1 MGERCAMET
10 IFTKIRDGE
19 IPSTKLHQD
28 DVCFVILDINPVNK
42 GHLLVIT
49 NEPYKTLGDCPDD
62 TLAHLMTITKRAEA
76 KLRGTLGCKAT
87 NIVINNGSES
97 GQEVPH
103 LHIHVIP
110 RYQGDKKDIRLSKEQ
125 YSEGEMEALGKR
137 LEF

>member
-1 MGERCAMET
+1 MET

-49 NEPYKTLGDCPDD
+49 NEPYQTLAQCPDA
-62 TLAHLMTITKRAEA
+62 TLAHLMAITKACDA
-76 KLRGTLGCKAT
+76 KLRDTLGCTAT
-87 NIVINNGSES
+87 NIVINNGADS

-110 RYQGDKKDIRLSKEQ
+110 RFQGDKKDIRLTKEQ
-125 YSEGEMEALGKR
+125 YGDGEMSELGTR
-137 LEF
+137 LEL

>member
-49 NEPYKTLGDCPDD
+49 NERFPKCVDLFFV
-62 TLAHLMTITKRAEA
+62 MSITSF
-76 KLRGTLGCKAT
+76 
-87 NIVINNGSES
+87 V
-97 GQEVPH
+97 
-103 LHIHVIP
+103 
-110 RYQGDKKDIRLSKEQ
+110 
-125 YSEGEMEALGKR
+125 
-137 LEF
+137 